1 MSVRR
6 AVYPG
11 SFDPVTWGHVDVI
24 ARVAVLFDEV
34 YVTVMHH
41 PDKPG
46 CFSIAER
53 QTLLET
59 VVAPWPHVRVDAS
72 GELLALYT
80 RRIGA
85 HVVVRGV
92 RDGRDLAAEAS
103 MSWMNHRL
111 NPDVET
117 VYLMARPEWGYVSSS
132 RAREL
137 ARYGAPLDALV
148 PEGVAAALA
157 QKFRPRAERAIQTTT
172 VTEANDSDG
181 GDRGRERG
189 TEGSGV

>member
-1 MSVRR
+1 MSAHR

-11 SFDPVTWGHVDVI
+11 SFDPVTRGHVDVI
-24 ARVAVLFDEV
+24 ARAAALFDEV

-53 QTLLET
+53 RTLLEAA
-59 VVAPWPHVRVDAS
+59 VAPWPHVRVDAS

-92 RDGRDLAAEAS
+92 RDGRDLALEAS

-111 NPDVET
+111 NPDLET
-117 VYLMARPEWGYVSSS
+117 VYLMAAPEWGYVSSS

-148 PEGVAAALA
+148 PDGVAAALA
-157 QKFRPRAERAIQTTT
+157 QKFRPPAERATQATR
-172 VTEANDSDG
+172 VTEANESDG
-181 GDRGRERG
+181 GDRVRG
-189 TEGSGV
+189 GTDGSGV

>member
-1 MSVRR
+1 MSARR

-24 ARVAVLFDEV
+24 ARAAALFDEV
-34 YVTVMHH
+34 YVTVMQH

-46 CFSIAER
+46 CFSVAER
-53 QTLLET
+53 WNFLEAA
-59 VVAPWPHVRVDAS
+59 VAPWPHVRVDAS

-92 RDGRDLAAEAS
+92 RDGRDWASEVS

-111 NPDVET
+111 NPDLET
-117 VYLMARPEWGYVSSS
+117 VYLMAAPEWGHVSSS

-148 PEGVAAALA
+148 PDAVAAALA
-157 QKFRPRAERAIQTTT
+157 QKFRPAAERATQPTT
-172 VTEANDSDG
+172 VTEANESDG
-181 GDRGRERG
+181 GDRDRER
-189 TEGSGV
+189 EPDGSSV